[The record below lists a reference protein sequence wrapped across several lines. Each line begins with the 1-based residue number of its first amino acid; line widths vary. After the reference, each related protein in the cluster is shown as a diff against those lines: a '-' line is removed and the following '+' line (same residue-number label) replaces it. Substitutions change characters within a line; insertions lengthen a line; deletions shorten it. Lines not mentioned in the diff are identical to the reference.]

1 MNIFEIISG
10 IVLLAASVFLII
22 VVLLQDND
30 DQRGM
35 NALSG
40 VSADSYYNR
49 NSKARTK
56 QHMLAK
62 WTKITGIV
70 FFVVVILM
78 DILAVIL
85 A

>member
-70 FFVVVILM
+70 FFAVVILM